1 MKSGRERVR
10 KVEVMGRYVAKGV
23 TPISPRV
30 LEVHVNKQPGQEKV
44 VVTDRATGAIM
55 AFGLTKEI
63 QDMLLTVMRGK
74 RNDRAGNPKDS

>member
-10 KVEVMGRYVAKGV
+10 KAEVMGRYVAKGV

-44 VVTDRATGAIM
+44 VVTDRRDTRY
-55 AFGLTKEI
+55 AFDGYEGKE
-63 QDMLLTVMRGK
+63 K
-74 RNDRAGNPKDS
+74 